1 MPRETSTF
9 NDMHDG
15 YTVIAHLAC
24 STGKHVSSGSVQVLG
39 TLSGESSGSDTGE
52 VGLLGAMREKP
63 LE

>member
-1 MPRETSTF
+1 
-9 NDMHDG
+9 MHDG

-24 STGKHVSSGSVQVLG
+24 SMGKHVSSRSIKVLG

-52 VGLLGAMREKP
+52 VGFLGAMREKP